1 MKNQILAVLVTL
13 EPDKSSRV
21 IAREIVFD
29 GTLAE
34 MYRLIDCDTV
44 EHIPLKLSN
53 ETVDVFVDEW
63 GRFSNKPLMVITRRL
78 MVFGN
83 ALITQT
89 GAEGECVSLSDSAR
103 REISYLADEYHEI
116 TESKEAGE

>member
-1 MKNQILAVLVTL
+1 MKTPILAILVTPDPD
-13 EPDKSSRV
+13 EPLKS

-63 GRFSNKPLMVITRRL
+63 GRFSSKPLMVITRRL

-83 ALITQT
+83 ALMTQT
-89 GAEGECVSLSDSAR
+89 GAEGEAVSLSDSAR

-116 TESKEAGE
+116 TEGEEAGE

>member
-1 MKNQILAVLVTL
+1 MKNQILAVLMTL
-13 EPDKSSRV
+13 DPDKSSRV
-21 IAREIVFD
+21 IAREVVFD

-44 EHIPLKLSN
+44 EHIALKLSN

-63 GRFSNKPLMVITRRL
+63 GRFANKPL

-89 GAEGECVSLSDSAR
+89 GAEGEAVSLSDSAR
-103 REISYLADEYHEI
+103 WEISYLADEYHEI

>member
-1 MKNQILAVLVTL
+1 MNQILAVLVTPDPD
-13 EPDKSSRV
+13 EPLRA
-21 IAREIVFD
+21 IAHEVVFD

-44 EHIPLKLSN
+44 EHMPLKLSN

-63 GRFSNKPLMVITRRL
+63 GRFANKAPVAITRRL
-78 MVFGN
+78 IVLGN

-89 GAEGECVSLSDSAR
+89 GPEGECVSLSDSAR
-103 REISYLADEYHEI
+103 REISYLVDEYHEI
-116 TESKEAGE
+116 TESEESQL

>member
-1 MKNQILAVLVTL
+1 MVKEFPAQAGLNRYGYNCVSMSLRVPRASGV
-13 EPDKSSRV
+13 EP
-21 IAREIVFD
+21 
-29 GTLAE
+29 
-34 MYRLIDCDTV
+34 
-44 EHIPLKLSN
+44 
-53 ETVDVFVDEW
+53 
-63 GRFSNKPLMVITRRL
+63 PLMVITRRL

-89 GAEGECVSLSDSAR
+89 GAEGEAVSLSDSAR